1 MQIKKYIAGNYSEA
15 LASIKR
21 EMGSDALILT
31 TRSIR
36 DYSKWNG
43 GGASKVEITVAT
55 DPATSNIESET
66 KVMAPETTLEFSSF
80 NNPEVEPDIKS
91 LMYSLL
97 SQTERAQSLGIKN
110 HQLDLFSQL
119 AKNGLNE
126 KIIAKVFSKITL
138 SGEDDNAVSLKDKFI
153 KTMNRVIVCKGG
165 VETSNG
171 SPPKKVVLVGPTG
184 AGKTTT
190 ISKIAADL
198 IYRQKKK
205 VALVSLDTFRVGGIE
220 QLQIYGDIMGIS
232 VETVQDGLGLKEC
245 VKRHSDKDVIL
256 IDTMG
261 RCHRDHDYSAQLSKV
276 FGGLSEME
284 THLVL
289 SVVSN
294 EKQFM
299 ESYKQFSPLGINRV
313 LFTKID
319 EGLNFGSMV
328 NFSLRTRL
336 PLSYLTTGQRVPE
349 DIEVAVQ
356 DRVIRLIFN

>member
-1 MQIKKYIAGNYSEA
+1 MQIKKYIADNYSEA
-15 LASIKR
+15 LTCIKQ

-36 DYSKWNG
+36 DHSGWDG
-43 GGASKVEITVAT
+43 GKASKVEITAAIDHAT
-55 DPATSNIESET
+55 NNIKAGVKINASET
-66 KVMAPETTLEFSSF
+66 FSEVPSF
-80 NNPEVEPDIKS
+80 NDEVEPDMKS

-97 SQTERAQSLGIKN
+97 SQTERAKSLGIKSP
-110 HQLDLFSQL
+110 QLDLFSKL
-119 AKNGLNE
+119 VGNGLNE
-126 KIIAKVFSKITL
+126 KIIAKVFSKASL
-138 SGEDDNAVSLKDKFI
+138 LNGNSDALKGEFLKIMKRLF
-153 KTMNRVIVCKGG
+153 VCRGG
-165 VETSNG
+165 IETSNG
-171 SPPKKVVLVGPTG
+171 NTQKKVVLVGPTG

-205 VALVSLDTFRVGGIE
+205 IALVSLDTFRVGGIE
-220 QLQIYGDIMGIS
+220 QLKIYGDIMGVP
-232 VETVQDGLGLKEC
+232 VEAAQDRLDLKGC
-245 VKRHSDKDVIL
+245 LKRHSDKDVVL

-261 RCHRDHDYSAQLSKV
+261 RCHRDHTYSTQLSEV
-276 FGGLSEME
+276 FQELDEVE

-289 SVVSN
+289 SLGSN

-299 ESYKQFSPLGINRV
+299 ESYKQFSPLGIDRV

-319 EGLNFGSMV
+319 EGLNFGSML

-349 DIEVAVQ
+349 DIEVAAQ

>member
-1 MQIKKYIAGNYSEA
+1 MQIKKYVADNYSEA
-15 LASIKR
+15 LSSIKQ
-21 EMGSDALILT
+21 EMGSDALIMT

-36 DYSKWNG
+36 DNSGWHG
-43 GGASKVEITVAT
+43 GKASRVEITAAIDSAT
-55 DPATSNIESET
+55 NNVETGVKVKASET
-66 KVMAPETTLEFSSF
+66 AFTVPSFSS
-80 NNPEVEPDIKS
+80 EVEPDIKS

-97 SQTERAQSLGIKN
+97 SQTERAKSLGIKSP
-110 HQLDLFSQL
+110 QLNLFSKL
-119 AKNGLNE
+119 TENGLDE
-126 KIIAKVFSKITL
+126 KIVAKIFSKVSL
-138 SGEDDNAVSLKDKFI
+138 LNDNADALKGEFVKI
-153 KTMNRVIVCKGG
+153 MKRLIVCRGG
-165 VETSNG
+165 IEASNA
-171 SPPKKVVLVGPTG
+171 SSSKKVVLVGPTG

-205 VALVSLDTFRVGGIE
+205 VVLISLDTFRVGGIE
-220 QLQIYGDIMGIS
+220 QLQIYGDIMGIP
-232 VETVQDGLGLKEC
+232 VETAQDRLSFEEC
-245 VKRHSDKDVIL
+245 VKRHSDKDVVL

-261 RCHRDHDYSAQLSKV
+261 RCHKDHSYSTQLSEV
-276 FGGLSEME
+276 FEGLSEVE

-289 SVVSN
+289 SLGSN

-299 ESYKQFSPLGINRV
+299 KSYKQFSPLGINRV

-319 EGLNFGSMV
+319 EGLNFGSIL

-356 DRVIRLIFN
+356 NRVIRLIFN

>member
-1 MQIKKYIAGNYSEA
+1 MQIKKYIAGSYSEA
-15 LASIKR
+15 LASIKQ

-36 DYSKWNG
+36 DHSKWNG
-43 GGASKVEITVAT
+43 GGASKVEITAAI
-55 DPATSNIESET
+55 DPATSTIENGT
-66 KVMAPETTLEFSSF
+66 KVMDPGTTLEFSSF
-80 NNPEVEPDIKS
+80 NNAEVEPDIKS

-119 AKNGLNE
+119 VKNGLNE
-126 KIIAKVFSKITL
+126 KIIAKVFSKIPLT
-138 SGEDDNAVSLKDKFI
+138 GENDSAVSLKDKFI
-153 KTMNRVIVCKGG
+153 QTMNRVIVCKGG
-165 VETSNG
+165 VTSNG
-171 SPPKKVVLVGPTG
+171 SPPKKVILVGPTG

-190 ISKIAADL
+190 VSKIAADL

-220 QLQIYGDIMGIS
+220 QLQIYGDIMGIP
-232 VETVQDGLGLKEC
+232 VETAQDRSGLKEC
-245 VKRHSDKDVIL
+245 MKRHSDKDVVL

-261 RCHRDHDYSAQLSKV
+261 RCHRDHNYSAQLSKV
-276 FGGLSEME
+276 FEGLGEME

-356 DRVIRLIFN
+356 DRVIRLIFS

>member
-55 DPATSNIESET
+55 DPATSNIENGT

-171 SPPKKVVLVGPTG
+171 SPPKKWFL
-184 AGKTTT
+184 
-190 ISKIAADL
+190 
-198 IYRQKKK
+198 
-205 VALVSLDTFRVGGIE
+205 
-220 QLQIYGDIMGIS
+220 
-232 VETVQDGLGLKEC
+232 
-245 VKRHSDKDVIL
+245 
-256 IDTMG
+256 
-261 RCHRDHDYSAQLSKV
+261 SAQLEPGRRPR
-276 FGGLSEME
+276 F
-284 THLVL
+284 
-289 SVVSN
+289 
-294 EKQFM
+294 
-299 ESYKQFSPLGINRV
+299 
-313 LFTKID
+313 
-319 EGLNFGSMV
+319 
-328 NFSLRTRL
+328 LRL
-336 PLSYLTTGQRVPE
+336 LLT
-349 DIEVAVQ
+349 
-356 DRVIRLIFN
+356 

>member
-36 DYSKWNG
+36 DHSKWNG
-43 GGASKVEITVAT
+43 GGASKVEITVAL
-55 DPATSNIESET
+55 DPATSNIESGT
-66 KVMAPETTLEFSSF
+66 KAMAPETTLEFSSF
-80 NNPEVEPDIKS
+80 NNAEVEPDIKS
-91 LMYSLL
+91 LMFSLL

-138 SGEDDNAVSLKDKFI
+138 TGEDDNAVSLKDKFI
-153 KTMNRVIVCKGG
+153 QTMNRVIVCKGG
-165 VETSNG
+165 VTSNG

-220 QLQIYGDIMGIS
+220 QLQIYGDIMGVP
-232 VETVQDGLGLKEC
+232 VETAQDRPGLKEC
-245 VKRHSDKDVIL
+245 MKRHSDKDVVL

-261 RCHRDHDYSAQLSKV
+261 RCHRDHNYSAQLSKV
-276 FGGLSEME
+276 FEGLGEME
-284 THLVL
+284 TPLVL